1 MEALRFSNRPSH
13 AIMALNLFEIAKQ
26 FLSIANTNEMD
37 LLSMGKQTVAM
48 DRQLIQRILERCFI
62 RTNNYL

>member
-1 MEALRFSNRPSH
+1 
-13 AIMALNLFEIAKQ
+13 MALNLFEIAKQ